1 MYNLVSQLILYS
13 DLGED
18 SILKELAD
26 IFADYDRRDVSNM
39 LKSKHT
45 METEKHDI
53 VRRIYAQVKRLLDTA
68 TAYGFNTNLWH
79 NYLTFVMIS
88 NENSFTLTCERMG
101 AQQGGSVNHFAKH
114 DFKIFK
120 QLFDYDFSKIE
131 EELGIDCFSTL
142 SNYEAITKK
151 ENIYNKD
158 VSSKVQEL
166 SLKIAAAKDE
176 NEIFDIVTEHYKN
189 CGVGLFGINRAFR
202 IKSSGD
208 DIEFIPVNN
217 ADHVVL
223 DDLVG
228 YEYQKRQLVE
238 NTEAFTSGKRANNVL
253 LYGDAGTGKSTS
265 VRAVLNQY
273 CEQGLR
279 MIEIY
284 KHQFSELSTV
294 ISKIKDRNYRFI
306 IFIDDLSFE
315 ENEVEYKF
323 LKAVIEG
330 GVESK
335 PENILI
341 YATSNR
347 RHLIKEQWSD
357 RDDMEHSSNGELHSS
372 DTLEEKLSLSGRF
385 GVLISYSAPRK
396 TDFYEI
402 VKVLA
407 KRHGLKLDEET
418 LLREANKWE
427 ISHGGVSG
435 RTAQQFIN
443 YLEGLE

>member
-13 DLGED
+13 DLGEG

-26 IFADYDRRDVSNM
+26 IFEQYDR
-39 LKSKHT
+39 LKSKSVIDA
-45 METEKHDI
+45 EKHAVI
-53 VRRIYAQVKRLLDTA
+53 GRIYAQVKRILDIA
-68 TAYGFNTNLWH
+68 TAYGFDTNLWH

-101 AQQGGSVNHFAKH
+101 AQDGGTVNHFAKH
-114 DFKIFK
+114 DFKVFK
-120 QLFDYDFSKIE
+120 QLFDYDFSAIE
-131 EELGIDCFSTL
+131 KELGIDCFSTL
-142 SNYEAITKK
+142 CNYEAISKK

-158 VSSKVQEL
+158 VSKKVQEL
-166 SLKIAAAKDE
+166 SLKIAVAADE

-189 CGVGLFGINRAFR
+189 YGVGLFGINRAFR
-202 IKSSGD
+202 IKNTGA
-208 DIEFIPVNN
+208 DIEFVPVSN

-228 YEYQKRQLVE
+228 YDYQKRQLTE
-238 NTEAFTSGKRANNVL
+238 NTAAFTSGKRANNVL

-273 CEQGLR
+273 YEHGLR

-284 KHQFSELSTV
+284 KHQFSDLSSV
-294 ISKIKDRNYRFI
+294 IAKIKDRNYRFI

-357 RDDMEHSSNGELHSS
+357 RDDMQHSSNGELHRS

-385 GVLISYSAPRK
+385 GVLINYSAPRK

-407 KRHGLKLDEET
+407 KRSGIKADEET
-418 LLREANKWE
+418 LMREANKWE

-443 YLEGLE
+443 YMEGLE